1 MSQELFDYATQK
13 LEEMTPL
20 DRMEVRGTLR
30 IVLKDAGL
38 EVKSLTL
45 HQLAV
50 VFKKMMPQELKSR
63 RVADPKGV
71 CNAII
76 QDLHQ
81 AWIGDSETAST
92 DEIFDRLGG
101 RK

>member
-20 DRMEVRGTLR
+20 DRLEVRGMLR

-38 EVKSLTL
+38 EVKSLTI

-50 VFKKMMPQELKSR
+50 VFKKILPQELESR
-63 RVADPKGV
+63 QVVDPKGV

-81 AWIGDSETAST
+81 SWIGESETASI